1 MKDIVSL
8 RNHLFEQLNRL
19 ADATPEEI
27 ESEVTRAA
35 SIVQVS
41 ESIIKTAEVEN
52 QFIAITKSLGSGFV
66 PVVNSGQPKSLIKQ
80 IEEAAKR
87 SPEDDKVGG
96 TFDVD
101 KEKNWLMDEGSSTSE
116 TGIVV
121 HKINKG
127 GSE

>member
-66 PVVNSGQPKSLIKQ
+66 PVVNTGKPVSLIKQ
-80 IEEAAKR
+80 IEEAAKK
-87 SPEDDKVGG
+87 ETE

-101 KEKNWLMDEGSSTSE
+101 KEKNWLMDDGKSTSE
-116 TGIVV
+116 SGLGAHTINTGGD
-121 HKINKG
+121 K
-127 GSE
+127 